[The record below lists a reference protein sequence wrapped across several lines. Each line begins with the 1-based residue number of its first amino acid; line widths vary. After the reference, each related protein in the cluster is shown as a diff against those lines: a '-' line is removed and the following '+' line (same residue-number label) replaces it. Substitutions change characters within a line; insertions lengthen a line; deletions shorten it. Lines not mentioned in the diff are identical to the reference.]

1 MNSCSGLPCQN
12 STYKI
17 IPEVSFSLQANYST
31 CHYKANK
38 HNVIQILLIFFL
50 LPLYVQVT
58 FYFCIYSVQFYIHSS
73 LPFST
78 VLHASSLVHAYLVSI
93 SFSAY
98 FLYLLQSTFSSSL
111 LLFFFLF
118 FLIYSRSHYSPPLC
132 HSSIFAFSIT
142 SCP

>member
-118 FLIYSRSHYSPPLC
+118 FSFWFTADPIIPL
-132 HSSIFAFSIT
+132 HFAIT
-142 SCP
+142 LFLLSA